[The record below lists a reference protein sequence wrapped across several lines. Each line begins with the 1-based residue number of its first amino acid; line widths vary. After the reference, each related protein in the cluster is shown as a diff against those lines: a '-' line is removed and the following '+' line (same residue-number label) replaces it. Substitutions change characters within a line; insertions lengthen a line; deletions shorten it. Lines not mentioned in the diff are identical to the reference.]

1 MNYLAHLEYFRNREY
16 AKFITYPPPTH
27 CLSQLNHRYPACLH
41 ILTLLKQ
48 HEFRD
53 AIIRGDIA
61 KRLGDEIFEHFTKGA
76 VEETTEA
83 NGDVMMTT

>member
-1 MNYLAHLEYFRNREY
+1 MNYLAYLEYFRNREY
-16 AKFITYPPPTH
+16 AKFITYPTPTH
-27 CLSQLNHRYPACLH
+27 YLNQPNHRYPACLH

-48 HEFRD
+48 REFRD

-76 VEETTEA
+76 VKETTEA
-83 NGDVMMTT
+83 NGESMMTT